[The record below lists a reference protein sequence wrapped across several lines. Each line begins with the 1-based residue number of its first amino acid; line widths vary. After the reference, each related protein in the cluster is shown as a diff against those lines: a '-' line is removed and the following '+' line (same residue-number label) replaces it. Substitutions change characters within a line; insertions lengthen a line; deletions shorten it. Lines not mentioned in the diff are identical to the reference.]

1 MAISGLLCAIGSAI
15 CNGSFAS
22 VSKYEIVA
30 RCNVHPILFNLYV
43 CLGVAVSSLLALP
56 FMQYNT
62 TFTGDNDSGTEFNF
76 SSLGFASGALLVIAF
91 TFSFLAIPLIGVS
104 VAQGVWG
111 GVSILVAFLWGVV
124 ALGNTI
130 TSWLGAIGAI
140 LLLLI
145 GVTGIAFC
153 DDLAKKLCAHYD
165 GNDDAGRDS
174 LSLQSALGSSTLD
187 HHDLLLEDG
196 IMHQS
201 IADKT
206 EDSRSSTGAVAKGDS
221 DFVRGIIFACVVGVS
236 GGSILVPMHYV
247 TKDAGGVVFIPSFG
261 VGVIAA
267 APIITAVYSFTLED
281 LVYQDLYLW
290 PCVPFGML
298 AGVIWNLGN
307 ALSIVGISYLGYG
320 VAYPLMQCALV
331 ISGLWGILVFKEIKG
346 WAVRIFALFCI
357 LVLGGAAILTI
368 SVGTN

>member
-145 GVTGIAFC
+145 
-153 DDLAKKLCAHYD
+153 
-165 GNDDAGRDS
+165 GRDS